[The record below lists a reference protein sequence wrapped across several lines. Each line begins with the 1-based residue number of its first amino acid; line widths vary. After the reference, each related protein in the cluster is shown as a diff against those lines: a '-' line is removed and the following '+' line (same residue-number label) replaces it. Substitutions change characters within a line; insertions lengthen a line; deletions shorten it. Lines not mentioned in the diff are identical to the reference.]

1 VLSRGRQVGS
11 IEPRR
16 VRSRQS
22 ACWLTSAPQRTHTA
36 PSCRL
41 GERSE
46 EASFATP
53 GGKSGWFC
61 HTPSVAAARALG
73 ARAVGAKRALELAM
87 IGDAIDARTA
97 LDWGLRG
104 SEALRTERAMDE
116 PWEKLK
122 TTPCKVG
129 CYRKRP
135 ELFLNRA
142 RPAGKLSGGMKQ
154 KLSLCCALINDR
166 DLLILDEP
174 TTGGRGARRLRR
186 GVQAQR
192 YRLGR
197 HSLNSGAKCNRA
209 MRTGFARL
217 CQAL

>member
-22 ACWLTSAPQRTHTA
+22 ACRLTSAPQRTHTA

-116 PWEKLK
+116 PWKKLK

-129 CYRKRP
+129 CYRP

-142 RPAGKLSGGMKQ
+142 RPAGKLSG
-154 KLSLCCALINDR
+154 SRSSVFAARSSTIVICSSSTSRRPAVAAL
-166 DLLILDEP
+166 
-174 TTGGRGARRLRR
+174 GGYGEVFKRNVIAS
-186 GVQAQR
+186 GVIP
-192 YRLGR
+192 
-197 HSLNSGAKCNRA
+197 
-209 MRTGFARL
+209 
-217 CQAL
+217 